1 VVKPR
6 NSSAIIAIWLATL
19 IAGTACAREPD
30 AYGPLR
36 QRTTQPIPGTL
47 SFVLEPVGDFRPS
60 FDPDAAYA
68 NLVERAP
75 GGVTITLA
83 TVHDTDFGTTWG
95 PAWVLFARDVCF
107 ATSKGDIVSPAR
119 SGNDACGDANLWVQ
133 AIDAR
138 DGRVLGS
145 FTAYDGTTTWMPDRE
160 GDPAQ
165 VSGTTRF
172 H

>member
-1 VVKPR
+1 MVV
-6 NSSAIIAIWLATL
+6 
-19 IAGTACAREPD
+19 AGSACAREPD

-36 QRTTQPIPGTL
+36 QETAQEIPGTF
-47 SFVLEPVGDFRPS
+47 SFLLEPVGDFRPS
-60 FDPDAAYA
+60 FDPAPAYA
-68 NLVERAP
+68 ELLERAP

-107 ATSKGDIVSPAR
+107 ATSKGDVVSPAR
-119 SGNDACGDANLWVQ
+119 SGNDPCGDANMWVRV
-133 AIDAR
+133 IDASE
-138 DGRVLGS
+138 GRSLGS
-145 FTAYDGTTTWMPDRE
+145 FSAYDGTTTWVPDRE

-165 VSGTTRF
+165 VGGATRF

>member
-1 VVKPR
+1 MVKPR
-6 NSSAIIAIWLATL
+6 RSSAIIAVWLATV

-36 QRTTQPIPGTL
+36 QKTTQPIPGTL

-68 NLVERAP
+68 NLVELAP
-75 GGVTITLA
+75 GRVTITLA

-133 AIDAR
+133 VIDAR
-138 DGRVLGS
+138 DGRSLGS
-145 FTAYDGTTTWMPDRE
+145 FTAYDGTTTWVPDRE

>member
-1 VVKPR
+1 MPASARPKR
-6 NSSAIIAIWLATL
+6 ERESS
-19 IAGTACAREPD
+19 
-30 AYGPLR
+30 
-36 QRTTQPIPGTL
+36 
-47 SFVLEPVGDFRPS
+47 
-60 FDPDAAYA
+60 A

-75 GGVTITLA
+75 SEVTITLA
-83 TVHDTDFGTTWG
+83 TVRDTDFGTTWG
-95 PAWVLFARDVCF
+95 PGWVLFARDICF

-133 AIDAR
+133 VIDAG
-138 DGRVLGS
+138 DGRSLGS
-145 FTAYDGTTTWMPDRE
+145 FTAYDGTMTWVPDRE

>member
-6 NSSAIIAIWLATL
+6 RSGAIIAILLATL

-36 QRTTQPIPGTL
+36 QETTQPIPGTL

-60 FDPDAAYA
+60 FGPEAAYA

-75 GGVTITLA
+75 GEVTITLA
-83 TVHDTDFGTTWG
+83 IVHDADFGTRWG

-107 ATSKGDIVSPAR
+107 ASSKGDIVSPAR

-133 AIDAR
+133 VIDAG
-138 DGRVLGS
+138 DGRSLGS
-145 FTAYDGTTTWMPDRE
+145 FTAYDGTTAWLPDRE

>member
-1 VVKPR
+1 MVKRRRPG
-6 NSSAIIAIWLATL
+6 AIIAILLAAL
-19 IAGTACAREPD
+19 MAGTACAREPD

-60 FDPDAAYA
+60 FDPDTAYA

-75 GGVTITLA
+75 GGVMITLA

-107 ATSKGDIVSPAR
+107 ASSKGDIVSPAR
-119 SGNDACGDANLWVQ
+119 SGNDPCGDANLWVQ
-133 AIDAR
+133 AIDAG
-138 DGRVLGS
+138 DGRTLGS
-145 FTAYDGTTTWMPDRE
+145 FTAYDDTTTWVPDRE